1 VKAHRSLFIYFLF
14 LSSLATAV
22 GQDVTAV
29 KLKSELI
36 KETARQ
42 QYTVVKGDTL
52 WDISGQFLKH
62 PWRWPEIW
70 HENSQIEN
78 PHLIYPGDLITLKFV
93 GGAPRLTLVRNR
105 NRNLKLSPEIKYL
118 PHVSADEVVP
128 LAVIN
133 RFLTYAQFRSF
144 AEVNNAPSI
153 LSGVEDQILIGLND
167 EFYTLA
173 TMQDAEYGVFRQEDD
188 YLDPITSEVLGVRLS
203 HLGEARLSRQ
213 DEGVATLKAISA
225 KQAFRRGDKILG
237 TQQTIL
243 LEKISP
249 RAPVQSIEGHVVA
262 VENMTLFA
270 GRMDIIAINKGKQSG
285 VQVGDIL
292 NIFSP
297 RKAVQDDQ
305 GSLTIQL
312 LDRRIGLAV
321 VFSIYK
327 KMAYAI
333 VMKAVS
339 PVQAGDIL
347 KSPED

>member
-1 VKAHRSLFIYFLF
+1 MKAHRSLFIYFLF

-22 GQDVTAV
+22 GQDVTAA
-29 KLKSELI
+29 KLESDLI

-62 PWRWPEIW
+62 PWKWPEIW

-78 PHLIYPGDLITLKFV
+78 PHLIYPGDLITLNFV
-93 GGAPRLTLVRNR
+93 GGAPRLTLT
-105 NRNLKLSPEIKYL
+105 RNLNLSPEIKYL

-153 LSGVEDQILIGLND
+153 LSGADDQILIGLDD

-173 TMQDAEYGVFRQEDD
+173 TMRDTEYGVFRQEDD
-188 YLDPITSEVLGVRLS
+188 YLDPITSDVLGVRLT
-203 HLGEARLSRQ
+203 HLGEARLVRQ

-243 LEKISP
+243 LEKMSP
-249 RAPVQSIEGHVVA
+249 RAPAQSIEGHVLA
-262 VENMTLFA
+262 IENMTLFA
-270 GRMDIIAINKGKQSG
+270 GQMDIIAINKGKQSG

-292 NIFSP
+292 NIFSQS
-297 RKAVQDDQ
+297 KAVQDDQ

-327 KMAYAI
+327 KIAYAI

>member
-1 VKAHRSLFIYFLF
+1 MKAHRSLFIYFLF
-14 LSSLATAV
+14 LSSLVTAV
-22 GQDVTAV
+22 GQDVVAA
-29 KLKSELI
+29 KLESDLI

-62 PWRWPEIW
+62 PWKWPEIW
-70 HENSQIEN
+70 HENAQIEN
-78 PHLIYPGDLITLKFV
+78 PHLIYPGDLIILQFV

-105 NRNLKLSPEIKYL
+105 KLSPEIKYL
-118 PHVSADEVVP
+118 PHVSANEVVP

-144 AEVNNAPSI
+144 SEVNTAPSI
-153 LSGVEDQILIGLND
+153 LSGAEDQMLIGLND

-188 YLDPITSEVLGVRLS
+188 YLDPITRDVLGVRLS
-203 HLGEARLSRQ
+203 HLGEAHLARQ
-213 DEGVATLKAISA
+213 DEGIATLKAISA
-225 KQAFRRGDKILG
+225 KQAFPRGDKILG

-249 RAPVQSIEGHVVA
+249 KAPVQSIEGHVVA

-270 GRMDIIAINKGKQSG
+270 GQMDIIAINKSKQSG

-297 RKAVQDDQ
+297 GKAVQDDQ
-305 GSLTIQL
+305 GSLTVQL

-321 VFSIYK
+321 ILSIYK